1 MLTKENAAFVVFAI
15 FGLFLLNR
23 FLRVGAVTPHLL
35 LATII
40 GPAIGILLLASL
52 VGGVWEWVQFNCM
65 FVAKSRGNFYSILAQ
80 D

>member
-15 FGLFLLNR
+15 FRLFLLNR
-23 FLRVGAVTPHLL
+23 FLSGGVVTPHLL

-40 GPAIGILLLASL
+40 GPAIEILRLASL
-52 VGGVWEWVQFNCM
+52 VSGVWEWVQFNRI

>member
-1 MLTKENAAFVVFAI
+1 LLTKENAAFVVFAI

-23 FLRVGAVTPHLL
+23 FLRGGVVTPHLL

-52 VGGVWEWVQFNCM
+52 VSGVWEWV
-65 FVAKSRGNFYSILAQ
+65 
-80 D
+80 